1 MSIDGVKQN
10 ENICQ
15 TRSSGS
21 ARNAQQAAA
30 PNSVYDT
37 AQQTSAESSTSA
49 ESTDKTVLDRQ
60 FEKLCR
66 RLKRFGITE
75 EDIKKSNIL
84 YNVSGL
90 TEEQLEK
97 VPKDKLK
104 KIFDAV
110 ESAIKDSMTD
120 KKVNW
125 EKASSLGKD
134 YLVALATGWS
144 IEGFKKHNNSVK
156 KSTLLE
162 RLIETGC
169 LPKDTD
175 IKTASME
182 ELKAAIR
189 KFNHILLGNIEKKTN
204 ERQVKAQ
211 LQTFGRLLINSPA
224 EEKELFLEVIKS
236 LYAEN
241 RAQGLDAV
249 MTSCETKEAKESL
262 AKKAGKPEYIR
273 EITTEPIRDAEGNI
287 LNDDPVSQEDATEIG
302 KIIAEN
308 QSEADRAEAHKE
320 YDKARDAWYEK
331 NKETLESI
339 QQKIKQAEEN
349 GVAPEFT
356 DEEKR
361 VLLEK
366 QNFIIGVSSG
376 EFIGTVENINISDE
390 KKEELLD
397 ILNRDGFKLPD
408 YKNII
413 KNIKVFAENNQE
425 KLLTTPD
432 KLTKTLDKATNGN
445 YTKIP
450 VEGNDTVELNPPV
463 DRTPTNDNIPDVG
476 FTQRE
481 TVDTTR
487 LIFLQQQIKDSAAKN
502 TEFRVEKNV
511 SEPREE
517 VNPETFSAKMA
528 EANSGRDKLAV
539 IKEFFD
545 KSPMLK
551 VALEKYLTGVTD
563 SLTIL
568 NALPTNA
575 RKYLAQK
582 LTRKVLL
589 QQDDIQKLNLSYND
603 KQLLLKTFEE
613 VQKQTRAAV

>member
-134 YLVALATGWS
+134 YLVALATGWT
-144 IEGFKKHNNSVK
+144 IEGFKRHNQRVN
-156 KSTLLE
+156 KSSLLE

-189 KFNHILLGNIEKKTN
+189 KFNHILLGNIEKKPN

-241 RAQGLDAV
+241 RAKGLDAV

-262 AKKAGKPEYIR
+262 AKKAG
-273 EITTEPIRDAEGNI
+273 
-287 LNDDPVSQEDATEIG
+287 
-302 KIIAEN
+302 
-308 QSEADRAEAHKE
+308 
-320 YDKARDAWYEK
+320 
-331 NKETLESI
+331 
-339 QQKIKQAEEN
+339 
-349 GVAPEFT
+349 
-356 DEEKR
+356 
-361 VLLEK
+361 
-366 QNFIIGVSSG
+366 
-376 EFIGTVENINISDE
+376 
-390 KKEELLD
+390 
-397 ILNRDGFKLPD
+397 
-408 YKNII
+408 
-413 KNIKVFAENNQE
+413 
-425 KLLTTPD
+425 
-432 KLTKTLDKATNGN
+432 
-445 YTKIP
+445 
-450 VEGNDTVELNPPV
+450 
-463 DRTPTNDNIPDVG
+463 
-476 FTQRE
+476 
-481 TVDTTR
+481 
-487 LIFLQQQIKDSAAKN
+487 
-502 TEFRVEKNV
+502 
-511 SEPREE
+511 
-517 VNPETFSAKMA
+517 NPE
-528 EANSGRDKLAV
+528 
-539 IKEFFD
+539 
-545 KSPMLK
+545 
-551 VALEKYLTGVTD
+551 
-563 SLTIL
+563 
-568 NALPTNA
+568 
-575 RKYLAQK
+575 
-582 LTRKVLL
+582 
-589 QQDDIQKLNLSYND
+589 
-603 KQLLLKTFEE
+603 
-613 VQKQTRAAV
+613 

>member
-1 MSIDGVKQN
+1 M
-10 ENICQ
+10 
-15 TRSSGS
+15 
-21 ARNAQQAAA
+21 
-30 PNSVYDT
+30 
-37 AQQTSAESSTSA
+37 
-49 ESTDKTVLDRQ
+49 
-60 FEKLCR
+60 
-66 RLKRFGITE
+66 
-75 EDIKKSNIL
+75 
-84 YNVSGL
+84 
-90 TEEQLEK
+90 
-97 VPKDKLK
+97 
-104 KIFDAV
+104 
-110 ESAIKDSMTD
+110 
-120 KKVNW
+120 
-125 EKASSLGKD
+125 
-134 YLVALATGWS
+134 
-144 IEGFKKHNNSVK
+144 
-156 KSTLLE
+156 
-162 RLIETGC
+162 
-169 LPKDTD
+169 
-175 IKTASME
+175 
-182 ELKAAIR
+182 
-189 KFNHILLGNIEKKTN
+189 
-204 ERQVKAQ
+204 
-211 LQTFGRLLINSPA
+211 
-224 EEKELFLEVIKS
+224 
-236 LYAEN
+236 
-241 RAQGLDAV
+241 
-249 MTSCETKEAKESL
+249 
-262 AKKAGKPEYIR
+262 
-273 EITTEPIRDAEGNI
+273 
-287 LNDDPVSQEDATEIG
+287 NDDPVSQEDATEIG

-450 VEGNDTVELNPPV
+450 VEGNDIVELNPPV

-582 LTRKVLL
+582 LTRKGLL